1 MEANHDVV
9 VASLMSYPDVMPCA
23 LCLQLTSYP
32 DSHAS
37 LVSYPDSHAPCF
49 VLEAYSIPDGHAPCF
64 VLAAMESTH
73 DVMVALV
80 ASLMCYPDSY
90 APFFVLEADFV
101 P

>member
-64 VLAAMESTH
+64 VLEAHSIPDGHAPCFVLAAMGAT
-73 DVMVALV
+73 MT
-80 ASLMCYPDSY
+80 
-90 APFFVLEADFV
+90 
-101 P
+101 